1 MARSAKR
8 IWVQRAKVE
17 GVEKIPVWRTIG
29 RAYGFAFGNLA
40 TIIGLIWLPALIL
53 LVGGYF
59 VIAHYFAGVSAAIA
73 SGNRYAAYAGAGYF
87 YLYQVTALLFEAII
101 VVPVM
106 RLALGLRDKAA
117 SIHFAM
123 GPAELRTFV
132 ALVAYTLI
140 VATVE
145 IAGFVLL
152 FIIAVVLGYA
162 AKTIGTLDGISAV
175 SVAGWAILALL
186 GVFFASIVYVTIR
199 LSFLLVA
206 VTVDEKRIDL
216 IHAWELT
223 HRNFWR
229 ALWVSIFVGTPVWL
243 LYLGIQFAFVGFAA
257 MVEATGVSPMTF
269 QVAGLSQSVA
279 ARMHFMLAWLPYL
292 YAAWFLVRP
301 LAVGLSSG
309 AAAAAYRALVPD
321 APAVSTP
328 PADRLVPA
336 AIG

>member
-1 MARSAKR
+1 
-8 IWVQRAKVE
+8 
-17 GVEKIPVWRTIG
+17 VEKIPVWRTIG
-29 RAYGFAFGNLA
+29 SAYGFAFGNLA
-40 TIIGLIWLPALIL
+40 TIIGLIWLPMLVL

-59 VIAHYFAGVSAAIA
+59 TIAHYFTGVLAAIA

-87 YLYQVTALLFEAII
+87 YLYQIAALLFEAIMI
-101 VVPVM
+101 VPVM
-106 RLALGLRDKAA
+106 RQALGLRAGGA
-117 SIHFAM
+117 SIHFAI

-132 ALVAYTLI
+132 SLTAYALI

-145 IAGFVLL
+145 IAGFILL
-152 FIIAVVLGYA
+152 LIVAGILAYV
-162 AKTIGTLDGISAV
+162 AKSIGTIDGIPAV
-175 SVAGWAILALL
+175 QIAGWAILTMLA
-186 GVFFASIVYVTIR
+186 GFFFSIVYVTTR

-206 VTVDEKRIDL
+206 VTVDEGRIDL
-216 IHAWELT
+216 IRAWELT

-229 ALWVSIFVGTPVWL
+229 ALWISLFVGTPVWL
-243 LYLGIQFAFVGFAA
+243 LYIGIQFAFVGFASA
-257 MVEATGVSPMTF
+257 VEATGISPITF
-269 QVAGLSQSVA
+269 QIAGLSQSVA

-328 PADRLVPA
+328 AADRLIPA

>member
-1 MARSAKR
+1 M
-8 IWVQRAKVE
+8 
-17 GVEKIPVWRTIG
+17 EKIPVWRTIG
-29 RAYGFAFGNLA
+29 SAYGFAFGNLA
-40 TIIGLIWLPALIL
+40 TIIGLIWLPTLML
-53 LVGGYF
+53 LAGGYF
-59 VIAHYFAGVSAAIA
+59 TIAHYFAGVLAAVV

-87 YLYQVTALLFEAII
+87 YLYQITALLFEAII

-106 RLALGLRDKAA
+106 RQALGLRDKGA
-117 SIHFAM
+117 SIHFAV

-132 ALVAYTLI
+132 ALAAYTLI
-140 VATVE
+140 VVTVE
-145 IAGFVLL
+145 IGGFIVLL
-152 FIIAVVLGYA
+152 IVAGLIGYA
-162 AKTIGTLDGISAV
+162 AQAIGTVDGVPAV
-175 SVAGWAILALL
+175 RVAVWMVWTLLAAFL
-186 GVFFASIVYVTIR
+186 ASIVYVTVR

-216 IHAWELT
+216 IRAWELS

-229 ALWVSIFVGTPVWL
+229 AFWVSLFVGTPVWL
-243 LYLGIQFAFVGFAA
+243 LYIGIQFAFVGFASMA
-257 MVEATGVSPMTF
+257 DATGISPMTF
-269 QVAGLSQSVA
+269 QIAGVSQSVA

-328 PADRLVPA
+328 PADRLIPA

>member
-1 MARSAKR
+1 
-8 IWVQRAKVE
+8 
-17 GVEKIPVWRTIG
+17 VEKIPVWRTIG

-40 TIIGLIWLPALIL
+40 TIIGLIWLPTLIL

-59 VIAHYFAGVSAAIA
+59 TIAHYFAGVLTAIA
-73 SGNRYAAYAGAGYF
+73 AGNRYAAYAGAGYF
-87 YLYQVTALLFEAII
+87 YLYQIAALLFEAIV
-101 VVPVM
+101 VVPVI

-117 SIHFAM
+117 SIHFAV
-123 GPAELRTFV
+123 GPGELRTFA
-132 ALVAYTLI
+132 ALTAYTLI

-145 IAGFVLL
+145 IAGFILL
-152 FIIAVVLGYA
+152 LIAIGVIAYA
-162 AKTIGTLDGISAV
+162 AKTVGTVDGIPAARVAAWAV
-175 SVAGWAILALL
+175 LTLL
-186 GVFFASIVYVTIR
+186 GAFLASIVYVMTR

-216 IHAWELT
+216 IRAWELT

-229 ALWVSIFVGTPVWL
+229 AFWVSLFVGGPVWL
-243 LYLGIQFAFVGFAA
+243 LYVGLQFAFVGFAA

-328 PADRLVPA
+328 PTDRLIPA

>member
-1 MARSAKR
+1 
-8 IWVQRAKVE
+8 
-17 GVEKIPVWRTIG
+17 VEKIPVWRTIG

-40 TIIGLIWLPALIL
+40 TIIGLIWLPTLML
-53 LVGGYF
+53 LAGGYY
-59 VIAHYFAGVSAAIA
+59 VIAHYFAGVLTALA

-87 YLYQVTALLFEAII
+87 YLYQVAALLFQAII
-101 VVPVM
+101 TVPVM
-106 RLALGLRDKAA
+106 RLALGLRDKPA
-117 SIHFAM
+117 SIHFAI
-123 GPAELRTFV
+123 GPTVLRTFA

-140 VATVE
+140 VVTVE
-145 IAGFVLL
+145 IAGFILL
-152 FIIAVVLGYA
+152 LIVAGLISYA
-162 AKTIGTLDGISAV
+162 AKTIGTFDGIPV
-175 SVAGWAILALL
+175 GGFAGWMVLTLL
-186 GVFFASIVYVTIR
+186 GAFAVSIVYVTIR

-216 IHAWELT
+216 IRAWELT

-229 ALWVSIFVGTPVWL
+229 VLWVSLFIGAPVWL
-243 LYLGIQFAFVGFAA
+243 LYVGLQFAFVGFAA
-257 MVEATGVSPMTF
+257 TVEATGISPMTY

-328 PADRLVPA
+328 PADRLIPA